1 MSATALQLKAS
12 RGCWRSPEPDL
23 SCNDV
28 SEHNR
33 RKTPGS
39 AESIARHSL
48 PKSEATTRNES

>member
-1 MSATALQLKAS
+1 MRLLEESGARFELY
-12 RGCWRSPEPDL
+12 
-23 SCNDV
+23 DV

-33 RKTPGS
+33 RKTPGF